1 MYVQCEWTEQNY
13 RGKFPPFFS
22 RNFTAKFS
30 PDFTYTILPRVYEVV
45 EYLITG
51 NNCVKLAAFLALLAS
66 LPYQWKLQLLTL
78 ALAGLFFFFSSHR
91 SAWTFHDLL
100 VFSNDANFLLE
111 CQSKNTNYFNR
122 TRLVSI
128 AQKSGESV
136 TIYERTIL
144 GSFASSVAFFGVK
157 NNQAIHQCTFS
168 KIKQKGLKGLNK
180 VQPK

>member
-78 ALAGLFFFFSSHR
+78 ALAGVFFFFSSHR
-91 SAWTFHDLL
+91 WSAWTFYDLL

-122 TRLVSI
+122 TRLFQSRRSRVSQLPSTSELYWVVSR
-128 AQKSGESV
+128 AVSHFSV
-136 TIYERTIL
+136 
-144 GSFASSVAFFGVK
+144 
-157 NNQAIHQCTFS
+157 
-168 KIKQKGLKGLNK
+168 
-180 VQPK
+180 